1 MTLDRAVPMR
11 ECWGWHGERSPSE
24 IVEAQAR
31 IAVTA
36 ALSDVIDTDDILSV
50 RLSNDPT
57 VTVTFK
63 AQEIVS
69 VADVQRAQQAMDAV
83 RPRPSFTC
91 LNENACCDGTW
102 TVSNVSEVGVATGD
116 PNSAARPITSSTAAL
131 CGIIAVALAL

>member
-1 MTLDRAVPMR
+1 M
-11 ECWGWHGERSPSE
+11 
-24 IVEAQAR
+24 VEAQAR
-31 IAVTA
+31 IAVTTA
-36 ALSDVIDTDDILSV
+36 VSDVMDPDDIFSV
-50 RLSNDPT
+50 RLSNDT